1 MPYVSVRTP
10 WKAVRNALR
19 YRNFFLW
26 KLPHVP
32 SQWPR
37 SLHRRPPSRS
47 LKLLFVCVLRFGR
60 KPPREFSSDKID
72 RPSTTSRSL
81 ARIVEGGGPCGS
93 LIASSRISTPP
104 FSSVVGALPVWSE
117 VGHSYPRVWNNHV
130 DDLSRFPL
138 IQDRIGLLLPC
149 TCTRSSIIE
158 LRITIMGHPTS
169 LTCARG
175 AVSRLACVD
184 SIRNIWFVFVLAWK

>member
-1 MPYVSVRTP
+1 MATMISCSSSSKKKRKAKACRLPFWYARGSFMPYVGVRTP

-81 ARIVEGGGPCGS
+81 ARIVEGGGPVDPLS
-93 LIASSRISTPP
+93 PLPESRPPP

-149 TCTRSSIIE
+149 TLYAII
-158 LRITIMGHPTS
+158 HH
-169 LTCARG
+169 
-175 AVSRLACVD
+175 
-184 SIRNIWFVFVLAWK
+184 